1 MSAQGAVKETVG
13 SVNVPIVCAVQ
24 HVMPGDIV
32 IGDNDGVVIV
42 PIQQAEQVMKA
53 TENRI
58 ARENKT
64 RERLQNGELS
74 VDIYNMR
81 PR

>member
-1 MSAQGAVKETVG
+1 MSAQGAIKETVG
-13 SVNVPIVCAVQ
+13 SVNVPIVCAGQ

-64 RERLQNGELS
+64 RERLQNGELG
-74 VDIYNMR
+74 VDIHNMR